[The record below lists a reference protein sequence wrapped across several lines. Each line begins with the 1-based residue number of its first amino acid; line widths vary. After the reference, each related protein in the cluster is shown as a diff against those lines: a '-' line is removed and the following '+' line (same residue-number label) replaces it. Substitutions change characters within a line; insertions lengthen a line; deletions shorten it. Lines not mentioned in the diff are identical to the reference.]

1 CGGTAAPASSGS
13 QSAKAG
19 SSLSGDAKS
28 KWDALVAAAKKEGT
42 VTLSVGP
49 GGGAQARQVLPP
61 AFKEDYGIDLE
72 VIVGPSTQTVERL
85 KLERSSNIH
94 SVDVVIGGSDT
105 MYLSFYGEKLIAPFK
120 SLLINPDVVNGA
132 NWTNGKPWF
141 MDPEEESILRLSN
154 GVTGHTAVNTK
165 FVQPSELTSINDL
178 LKPQYKGKLAG
189 FDWTINGSGAQHA
202 VFLQLKL

>member
-1 CGGTAAPASSGS
+1 MKNAIFAVLAMLLAACGGSAAPATPAS
-13 QSAKAG
+13 QSTKVA
-19 SSLSGDAKS
+19 SSVSG
-28 KWDALVAAAKKEGT
+28 AAKKEGK

-120 SLLINPDVVNGA
+120 SLLIHP
-132 NWTNGKPWF
+132 
-141 MDPEEESILRLSN
+141 
-154 GVTGHTAVNTK
+154 
-165 FVQPSELTSINDL
+165 
-178 LKPQYKGKLAG
+178 
-189 FDWTINGSGAQHA
+189 
-202 VFLQLKL
+202 

>member
-1 CGGTAAPASSGS
+1 MKNAIFAVLAMLLAAWRGSAAPATPPS
-13 QSAKAG
+13 QSAKAA
-19 SSLSGDAKS
+19 SSVSGDAKA
-28 KWDALVAAAKKEGT
+28 KWDALVAAAKKEGK

-105 MYLSFYGEKLIAPFK
+105 MYLSFHGEKLIAPFK
-120 SLLINPDVVNGA
+120 SLLIHPDVVNGA

-154 GVTGHTAVNTK
+154 GVT
-165 FVQPSELTSINDL
+165 
-178 LKPQYKGKLAG
+178 
-189 FDWTINGSGAQHA
+189 
-202 VFLQLKL
+202 